1 MIVVG
6 GLGPVGLAAVGAGD
20 PVGEGVGPHVP
31 LQQRAQ
37 REPAPTQ
44 LTLKQQSI
52 FSSVANL
59 AYQQQQQSAPLF
71 HSQQQ
76 PAPSYQQQQP
86 SPLYQE
92 QTYPHQQPGTRGY
105 LH

>member
-6 GLGPVGLAAVGAGD
+6 GLGPIGLAAIGAGD

-44 LTLKQQSI
+44 LTLKQQSTL
-52 FSSVANL
+52 SSIADPDPVSGAWIRD
-59 AYQQQQQSAPLF
+59 AGRVKKIG
-71 HSQQQ
+71 
-76 PAPSYQQQQP
+76 
-86 SPLYQE
+86 
-92 QTYPHQQPGTRGY
+92 PGSGIRIR
-105 LH
+105 